1 MTDILLLGVS
11 YKTAPVEI
19 RERFAQAPDYNR
31 RIYSSFRGS
40 KVIREGLFLSTCNR
54 FEILTVSEDPKGA
67 REEVLDLF
75 RSIGGIERDGL
86 VPLLYEKRNKEA
98 IAHIFRV
105 ASSLDSM
112 VIGEPQI
119 LGQIKEAYRS
129 ATEHKTTGV
138 ILNRLMHRAF
148 HTAKRVRTET
158 GISES
163 AVSVSYAAVELAK
176 RIFNELKGKCA
187 LLVGAGEMGELA
199 AKHLVKGGISRL
211 LVANRN
217 LSKAVEL
224 ALPLRAIPHSLEEL
238 EDLLWQADIVIVS
251 TGAPDY
257 VISYELMKSTSKRRR
272 DKPIFLI
279 DISVPRNVDPKVQKI
294 HNTYLYDI
302 DDLKGVVE
310 TNLNG
315 RRAEA
320 RRAEGIIEEEV
331 LKYIKWLETL
341 EVVPTIMGLQRKV
354 EDIIQMELKKS
365 KAFIQRLSDEEKEQ
379 LNVLVRSIA
388 EKLINDPILFLKNK
402 SGKRNLQMYVDI
414 AQQLFNINQNGNPIK
429 ER

>member
-19 RERFAQAPDYNR
+19 RERFAQAPDYDR

-54 FEILTVSEDPKGA
+54 FEILTVSEDPEGA

-75 RSIGGIERDGL
+75 RSIGGMERDRL
-86 VPLLYEKRNKEA
+86 VPLLYEKRDKEA

-211 LVANRN
+211 LV
-217 LSKAVEL
+217 
-224 ALPLRAIPHSLEEL
+224 
-238 EDLLWQADIVIVS
+238 
-251 TGAPDY
+251 
-257 VISYELMKSTSKRRR
+257 
-272 DKPIFLI
+272 
-279 DISVPRNVDPKVQKI
+279 
-294 HNTYLYDI
+294 
-302 DDLKGVVE
+302 
-310 TNLNG
+310 
-315 RRAEA
+315 
-320 RRAEGIIEEEV
+320 
-331 LKYIKWLETL
+331 
-341 EVVPTIMGLQRKV
+341 
-354 EDIIQMELKKS
+354 
-365 KAFIQRLSDEEKEQ
+365 
-379 LNVLVRSIA
+379 
-388 EKLINDPILFLKNK
+388 
-402 SGKRNLQMYVDI
+402 
-414 AQQLFNINQNGNPIK
+414 
-429 ER
+429 